1 MVILV
6 NIAYIF
12 ILISFS
18 VKNLLWLRALN
29 VVAGLLFIIYFAL
42 LPDPLW
48 ATIAWNA
55 LFGVVNIVAIA
66 KEIAS
71 RRIPQLS
78 AREQVTQQAHFSD
91 LSLKASRALF
101 DLASWESLPAGEQ
114 LYPAGK
120 RLDRLWLLL
129 DGALQ
134 REGQAEGAARA
145 HGQLIGEAAFLT
157 KEAPQAA
164 LSSSAGAELIS
175 WPADALRALM
185 ARDEEVRVLIQQR
198 LGLALM
204 G

>member
-55 LFGVVNIVAIA
+55 LFGIVNIVAIA
-66 KEIAS
+66 KEVAS

-78 AREQVTQQAHFSD
+78 AREQVTQQTHFSD

-101 DLASWESLPAGEQ
+101 DLASWESLPAGER
-114 LYPAGK
+114 LYQAGTLPDK
-120 RLDRLWLLL
+120 LWLLL

-134 REGQAEGAARA
+134 REGQTEKAVLE
-145 HGQLIGEAAFLT
+145 HGQLVGESAFLT
-157 KEAPQAA
+157 KEASQSA
-164 LSSSAGAELIS
+164 LSSSAGAELLS
-175 WPADALRALM
+175 WPAEALRALM
-185 ARDEEVRVLIQQR
+185 ARDEEVRTLIQQR

-204 G
+204 A